1 MPKSCRAVCDKC
13 AVVITA
19 GEWQKLSDYRLTQNP
34 TESSHVTS
42 YLMCTEELICTH
54 TRLHTEVQTKLPAT
68 LFCCTH
74 GWDDLLSWF
83 AFAHMHTQK
92 QAWKIKH
99 MRYRSEHGCAQS
111 IYRTPPPTQITQVS
125 FIVSWWYAIS
135 VLQMF
140 FLIYFSQ
147 ASHTVFFYFIF
158 LFNLSKWK
166 EVELLLAYTVKK
178 QCWGLRWW
186 HLCGRLYLLKLR
198 YNKLEQM
205 ILVSY

>member
-1 MPKSCRAVCDKC
+1 MACEKLFFFLNSFIGKRSKYNWCREQYKVDLLNHENNNSLFPSNPPPKSTKASHSLTMPKSSRAVCDKC

-19 GEWQKLSDYRLTQNP
+19 GGWQKLSDYRLTQNP

-125 FIVSWWYAIS
+125 FIVSWW
-135 VLQMF
+135 
-140 FLIYFSQ
+140 
-147 ASHTVFFYFIF
+147 
-158 LFNLSKWK
+158 
-166 EVELLLAYTVKK
+166 
-178 QCWGLRWW
+178 
-186 HLCGRLYLLKLR
+186 
-198 YNKLEQM
+198 
-205 ILVSY
+205 

>member
-1 MPKSCRAVCDKC
+1 MCRGHNSWGMTEAVRLQINSKPHWKQSCHFLPDVHRRADMH
-13 AVVITA
+13 ARTHA
-19 GEWQKLSDYRLTQNP
+19 
-34 TESSHVTS
+34 
-42 YLMCTEELICTH
+42 H

-147 ASHTVFFYFIF
+147 ASHTFLFYFFY
-158 LFNLSKWK
+158 LSKWK

-178 QCWGLRWW
+178 QCWGLKWW
-186 HLCGRLYLLKLR
+186 HLCGRLY
-198 YNKLEQM
+198 
-205 ILVSY
+205 